1 MQRAVKTRLMVDRI
15 GQCDGN
21 GTGAK
26 IERDPDR
33 AKLGT
38 VKRLD
43 KNCDGAEEESFRKTQ
58 FDDSDQ
64 YKKEVHRH
72 GIGDLRQVDRKARS
86 QKCDQEITQELGNV
100 VAGRSGGAGDEHKA
114 AKHHDQADVD
124 LADEGYPSPRLW
136 MGSHEFF
143 LRLLN

>member
-26 IERDPDR
+26 IESDPDR

-38 VKRLD
+38 VSDWTRTATVPRKRVSEKLSSMI
-43 KNCDGAEEESFRKTQ
+43 A
-58 FDDSDQ
+58 DQ

-72 GIGDLRQVDRKARS
+72 GVGDLRQVDRKARS
-86 QKCDQEITQELGNV
+86 QKCDEEIAQELGNV
-100 VAGRSGGAGDEHKA
+100 VARRSGGAGDEHKA